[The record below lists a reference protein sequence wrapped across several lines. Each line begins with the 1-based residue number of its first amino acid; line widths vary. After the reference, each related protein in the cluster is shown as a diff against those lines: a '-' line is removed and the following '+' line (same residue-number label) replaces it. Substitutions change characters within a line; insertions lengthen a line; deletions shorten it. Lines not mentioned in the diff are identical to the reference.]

1 MGWVLFSFHLQRS
14 YSLVVFNQCATLYLV
29 RIFSAARCAGFRQEK
44 SPGRV
49 GRCRIEHGG
58 YAWESRRKGA
68 EETLCI
74 RYVHLSGRLQANVQH
89 CTWLGSP
96 MCAASGGSSTWGN
109 TWERTYSLVV
119 SDERAT
125 VKANCFTKRN
135 SIDIIAIGSFASEV
149 ETVLL
154 HTLWVKRDAGRG
166 TPA

>member
-1 MGWVLFSFHLQRS
+1 
-14 YSLVVFNQCATLYLV
+14 
-29 RIFSAARCAGFRQEK
+29 
-44 SPGRV
+44 
-49 GRCRIEHGG
+49 
-58 YAWESRRKGA
+58 
-68 EETLCI
+68 
-74 RYVHLSGRLQANVQH
+74 
-89 CTWLGSP
+89 